1 MSRNFG
7 YLRVSTDQQKL
18 NRQVETLKQFVDKK
32 YIYSDKASGK
42 DMGREGF
49 QNMLK
54 AIRENDTLYIKS
66 INRLGRNKQQ
76 IKEYLK

>member
-49 QNMLK
+49 
-54 AIRENDTLYIKS
+54 
-66 INRLGRNKQQ
+66 
-76 IKEYLK
+76 

>member
-18 NRQVETLKQFVDKK
+18 NRQVETLKRFVDKK
-32 YIYSDKASGK
+32 YIYSDKARGK
-42 DMGREGF
+42 DMVREGF